1 MALQGDRASW
11 LQGPEA
17 RCSGTGEPPVRPWRL
32 ILLGAPGIG
41 KGTQAELLH
50 QHMGACPLSTGDVF
64 RAAKCGS
71 APLSPA
77 MEDAMGHMKAG
88 RLVPDETVI
97 AMVRERAMC
106 LHCCH
111 GFLLDGFPRTVEQA
125 KSLDNLMA
133 ELGLEFDAVL
143 SFELP
148 TEEVISRL
156 SGRRTCSGCKKTFH
170 VKHNPPKQE
179 GVCDVCSSALFQRE
193 DDRAEAIAVRLQAYN
208 DSTAPLIDYY
218 SNRGLLIRI
227 QAEGSPQQVFE
238 RARAALAG

>member
-1 MALQGDRASW
+1 MALHGDRATW

-17 RCSGTGEPPVRPWRL
+17 HCSGTREVPARPYRL

-50 QHMGACPLSTGDVF
+50 EHLGACPLSTGDVF
-64 RAAKCGS
+64 RAAKCS
-71 APLSPA
+71 SCTLSPA
-77 MEDAMGHMKAG
+77 MQDAMGHMKAG

-97 AMVRERAMC
+97 DMVRERAVC
-106 LHCCH
+106 LSCNH
-111 GFLLDGFPRTVEQA
+111 GFLLDGFPRTVDQA
-125 KSLDNLMA
+125 RALDKMMA
-133 ELGLEFDAVL
+133 GLGLEFDAVL

-170 VKHNPPKQE
+170 LKNNPPKVE
-179 GVCDVCSSALFQRE
+179 GVCDACGAALFQRE
-193 DDRAEAIAVRLQAYN
+193 DDRAEAIAVRLQAYQ

-218 SNRGLLIRI
+218 KRRNLLIQI
-227 QAEGSPQQVFE
+227 EAEGSPQQVFE
-238 RARAALAG
+238 RARAALK